1 MTAEFPDAIVSYRA
15 KANKSGVVYDAGKP
29 TVGFAEDFEKLEE
42 EVVAI
47 ETVLG
52 DKSKWN
58 FDTIWQWLQSLATT
72 VIAHKTSHQ
81 NGGTDEISVAGLS
94 GELADN
100 QPPKAHQAS
109 HEHNGGDPLGNN
121 FLNLQV
127 DGQFIDVD
135 YKETP
140 TTADPFLLEDAN
152 DANIKKYTYW
162 DDIRKTLKTYFDTLY
177 TAVATFNDHSARHE
191 NGGGDEISVAG
202 LSGALADAQTPTGH
216 EASHTAGGSDELD
229 GAKLEIEKAIAF
241 FIDGGGSAITTGIK
255 GAIRIP
261 FKCEILSV
269 SLLGDQSGSIVV
281 NIWKDTLANYPPT
294 VGDKITD
301 TTPPTITTDTDS
313 EDTTLTDWT
322 KAIASGDVLMF
333 NVDSVTDIEWASL
346 IIKVKLVE

>member
-1 MTAEFPDAIVSYRA
+1 MTADFPGSIVSYRA

-47 ETVLG
+47 ETAL
-52 DKSKWN
+52 
-58 FDTIWQWLQSLATT
+58 
-72 VIAHKTSHQ
+72 
-81 NGGTDEISVAGLS
+81 GTDPKGIYATVKAWLTALS
-94 GELADN
+94 DVVF
-100 QPPKAHQAS
+100 S
-109 HEHNGGDPLGNN
+109 GN
-121 FLNLQV
+121 LLSKIV
-127 DGQFIDVD
+127 KGQFITLT
-135 YKETP
+135 YKATP
-140 TTADPFLLEDAN
+140 VTADVFIIEDSV
-152 DANIKKYTYW
+152 DTQTKKYTYF
-162 DDIRKTLKTYFDTLY
+162 DDIKNALKTYFDTLY

-191 NGGGDEISVAG
+191 NGGDDEISVAG

-313 EDTTLTDWT
+313 EDATLTSWT